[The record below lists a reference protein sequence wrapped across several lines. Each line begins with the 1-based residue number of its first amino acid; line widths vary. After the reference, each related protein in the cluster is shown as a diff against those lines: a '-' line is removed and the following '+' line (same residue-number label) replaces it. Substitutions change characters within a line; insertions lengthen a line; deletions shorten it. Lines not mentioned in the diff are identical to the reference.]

1 MENERIGLK
10 SLTVIMERKKL
21 PRREKVSLCI
31 IQPIIRVKTFYWQS
45 WSHRSLDSKRNDR
58 IEQHVEAADNIDK
71 KT

>member
-31 IQPIIRVKTFYWQS
+31 IQSILGVKTFY
-45 WSHRSLDSKRNDR
+45 
-58 IEQHVEAADNIDK
+58 
-71 KT
+71 